1 MFYLIL
7 ICVDEEKSLEFGY
20 EQNPST
26 DFFLR
31 HRSVV
36 LLKREQLSRPNL
48 KKNCFC
54 PFEMEPPDWPNR
66 TSGAKFNC
74 CLFIC
79 LLYFNDL
86 GFILNGDGK
95 GKNWLR
101 GAIKLSIFHLH

>member
-26 DFFLR
+26 VFFLR

-48 KKNCFC
+48 KKKIAFVRLKWSHLIGRIDLVAQNLI
-54 PFEMEPPDWPNR
+54 
-66 TSGAKFNC
+66 AA
-74 CLFIC
+74 C
-79 LLYFNDL
+79 LLYLNDL

-95 GKNWLR
+95 GINWLR
-101 GAIKLSIFHLH
+101 GAIKLSFFHLH